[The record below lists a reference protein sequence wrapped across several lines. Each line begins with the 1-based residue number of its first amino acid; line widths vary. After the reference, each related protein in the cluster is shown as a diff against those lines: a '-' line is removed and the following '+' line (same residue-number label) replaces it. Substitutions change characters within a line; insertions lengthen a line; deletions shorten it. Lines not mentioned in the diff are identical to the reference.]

1 MGKRG
6 DRRRQRQVEMK
17 ESKAI
22 NSPRKYAER
31 DRRRARLLGL
41 LKATKG
47 ASTRLLRNFVAV
59 ETGKSEAALTPEDTA
74 KLISLAGK

>member
-6 DRRRQRQVEMK
+6 DRRRLRQVEMK